1 MQPAAGLYDAVV
13 ETGGF
18 VADGVDWL
26 GKHNGLAAMA
36 DKFLD
41 SMPRPPEWPD
51 ASGPVGGV
59 LRTISTFIGAAY
71 SPAKALKAY
80 HWSVRGAGSAGVA
93 GATGFPAEWENS
105 ATLIRDMADGNA
117 NMESAFSALPTSV
130 QNLLKALPNMDERH
144 PFYQRL
150 VTGGVEAAFGIPFD
164 ALMTVAM
171 TFRASREAKQLLK
184 LDRSLAS
191 KKAEITG
198 DFSVQPKLETD
209 PDVAE
214 FRKLQDNL
222 QEAKANKNPQ
232 HIEQAEKRI
241 QKFADKNPQGA
252 AIASQ
257 PNLISDA
264 GKGVLKSWE
273 FLLLNH
279 RLFLRLK
286 SRGFMRVLG
295 RFIILRSL
303 LTFTCLSFVFFR
315 VRVPARFTMVGS
327 SASSDWYTGQ
337 GLGPSHPSLLAAYP
351 CGDHSG
357 NQGGVS
363 RRSDMCS
370 SDGRYI
376 SRRRTTHARS
386 TSCSLRYATVS

>member
-1 MQPAAGLYDAVV
+1 MSFEEDPIYDSLLGKVDEENMTHMLNLEVSAPDDSLPSPGGVPSPEDPPPTPQESVFTDFLASPVMQPAAGFYDAVV

-18 VADGVDWL
+18 VANGVDWL
-26 GKHNGLAAMA
+26 GKHSGLAERA

-41 SMPRPPEWPD
+41 SMPRPPEWPE

-59 LRTISTFIGAAY
+59 LRTISTFVAAAY

-105 ATLIRDMADGNA
+105 ATLIRDMAEGNA
-117 NMESAFSALPTSV
+117 NMESAFATLPTSV

-150 VTGGVEAAFGIPFD
+150 ITGGVEAAFGIPFD

-209 PDVAE
+209 PDVVE

-232 HIEQAEKRI
+232 HSNKPRKEYRSLRI
-241 QKFADKNPQGA
+241 RIRRG
-252 AIASQ
+252 
-257 PNLISDA
+257 
-264 GKGVLKSWE
+264 
-273 FLLLNH
+273 LLLLPSQI
-279 RLFLRLK
+279 LFLMQEK
-286 SRGFMRVLG
+286 V
-295 RFIILRSL
+295 
-303 LTFTCLSFVFFR
+303 C
-315 VRVPARFTMVGS
+315 
-327 SASSDWYTGQ
+327 
-337 GLGPSHPSLLAAYP
+337 
-351 CGDHSG
+351 
-357 NQGGVS
+357 
-363 RRSDMCS
+363 
-370 SDGRYI
+370 
-376 SRRRTTHARS
+376 
-386 TSCSLRYATVS
+386 